1 MTRSSD
7 VILLTRSTDSRVCKV
22 ERIVFSSCDGRCHA
36 SGHTSFQETT
46 VSSKTLK
53 WRVRHGHAR
62 KLKILVP
69 MQRQAGWLETFVI
82 EFLILRARR
91 ETMVQLLPQPQV
103 LRTCLSLPIE
113 AEEWLI
119 EGLFMDR
126 QESSGA
132 P

>member
-1 MTRSSD
+1 M
-7 VILLTRSTDSRVCKV
+7 
-22 ERIVFSSCDGRCHA
+22 
-36 SGHTSFQETT
+36 
-46 VSSKTLK
+46 
-53 WRVRHGHAR
+53 RHGHAR